1 MPNILSVSDLKN
13 YNEVLKERERAE
25 KNLLIKLQEAEEV
38 VKDGDGWLSLDEL
51 KALIPI
57 IVET

>member
-25 KNLLIKLQEAEEV
+25 KNLLIKL
-38 VKDGDGWLSLDEL
+38 SR
-51 KALIPI
+51 
-57 IVET
+57 IVAMSFCEPRS